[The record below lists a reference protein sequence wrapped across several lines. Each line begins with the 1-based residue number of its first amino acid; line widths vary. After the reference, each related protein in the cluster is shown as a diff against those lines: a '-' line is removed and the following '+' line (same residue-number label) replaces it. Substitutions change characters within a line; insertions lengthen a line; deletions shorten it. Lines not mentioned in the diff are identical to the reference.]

1 MKLQA
6 EVRTGND
13 AKALRRAGRLPAV
26 MYNRETNRSISVE
39 TRAFDK
45 AFRAQGTSSLIDLD
59 IAGEIHSVLVKQVQ
73 MDKRRREPMHVDFY
87 AVTANQAVDVHVPI
101 EFVGT
106 AVGVREGGQLDV
118 QRREVHISVL
128 PRLIPAHIEVDV
140 SALAIG
146 ESVHVAEVL
155 KLLPPEAKVLDD
167 LELALVAV
175 VPPRVA
181 EEAETDEEASVE
193 PQLVGSDEEEASAE
207 ASED

>member
-1 MKLQA
+1 
-6 EVRTGND
+6 
-13 AKALRRAGRLPAV
+13 
-26 MYNRETNRSISVE
+26 NRETNRSISVE

-181 EEAETDEEASVE
+181 EEAE
-193 PQLVGSDEEEASAE
+193 
-207 ASED
+207 

>member
-6 EVRTGND
+6 QARTGD
-13 AKALRRAGRLPAV
+13 ARALRRNGRIPAV
-26 MYNRETNRSISVE
+26 MYNREANQSLSVE
-39 TRAFDK
+39 MRAFDK

-59 IAGEIHSVLVKQVQ
+59 IDGKVHSVLVKQVQ
-73 MDKRRREPMHVDFY
+73 MDKRRREPMHIDFY
-87 AVTANQAVDVHVPI
+87 AVTADQLVDVHVPI

-128 PRLIPAHIEVDV
+128 PRLIPSNIEVDV
-140 SALAIG
+140 SGLAIG
-146 ESVHVAEVL
+146 ESVHVGAVVD
-155 KLLPPEAKVLDD
+155 LLPTEAKILDD

-175 VPPRVA
+175 VPPRVV
-181 EEAETDEEASVE
+181 EEATSGEEASVE
-193 PQLVGSDEEEASAE
+193 PQLVGEDEDDASE